1 MNAKAKQD
9 IQKLYKTEEHKSLSR
24 KTKQASSLK
33 ISNAQIR
40 EIVNDLLSSQ
50 ERVLLSSLARVLA
63 EQYHE
68 SKDVFKTR
76 VRIQFAVKTQSS
88 GLKLEKMDGRV
99 WIVRK

>member
-1 MNAKAKQD
+1 MKAQAKQS
-9 IQKLYKTEEHKSLSR
+9 IAELYKQAEQTSLSR
-24 KTKQASSLK
+24 KAKQASRLK

-40 EIVNDLLSSQ
+40 EIVNDLLRSQ
-50 ERVLLSSLARVLA
+50 ERVLLASLARVLA

-88 GLKLEKMDGRV
+88 GLKLENKDGRV